1 MFAKISIM
9 KKLSTLVG
17 LILTGIS
24 SVYAKDDSISLYAI
38 EKGILGT
45 ILYSAIGMIM
55 AIVAYRIIDIII
67 PGKISHQITEDK
79 NLAVGVVVAAFMLG
93 ICIIIAAAI
102 VS

>member
-1 MFAKISIM
+1 MRKFS
-9 KKLSTLVG
+9 LLVG
-17 LILTGIS
+17 LILIGIS
-24 SVYAKDDSISLYAI
+24 SVYAKDDAISLQAI

-67 PGKISHQITEDK
+67 PGKISQQITEDK